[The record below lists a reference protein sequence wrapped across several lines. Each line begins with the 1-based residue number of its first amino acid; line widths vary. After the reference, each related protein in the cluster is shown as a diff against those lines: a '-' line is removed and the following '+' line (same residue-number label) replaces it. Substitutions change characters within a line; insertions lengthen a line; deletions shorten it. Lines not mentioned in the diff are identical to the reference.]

1 MNLNDRQIN
10 YLRGLGY
17 TERNP
22 MKKGL
27 YAKTDKHG
35 NNIYIDCRDSEI
47 KVYAFDNSEIKVYA
61 FDNSDG
67 SYDPPDKARIIQQI
81 KALNKKQMKIL
92 GGVFNK

>member
-47 KVYAFDNSEIKVYA
+47 KVYAFDNS
-61 FDNSDG
+61 DG

-92 GGVFNK
+92 GGVFDK